1 MTPPHLWL
9 ESTIVGSGFFLQEF
23 AMKILV
29 PVIHWSV
36 SSDAAYRI
44 GDIADSLKADI
55 LVLFVVP
62 KFNLESYRRGET
74 AIEIF
79 EEAVHDCGIAVS
91 GFVVTGSPTEAVG
104 KVAKSEQIDMIILGA
119 KSEEKSGWRLFSEQ
133 LHPNVT
139 CEIHLLDD
147 DRTSDISLT
156 PSSS

>member
-1 MTPPHLWL
+1 
-9 ESTIVGSGFFLQEF
+9 
-23 AMKILV
+23 MKILV

-62 KFNLESYRRGET
+62 KFNSESYKRGET

-79 EEAVHDCGIAVS
+79 EEAVQDYDIVVS
-91 GFVVTGSPTEAVG
+91 GFVVAGSPAEAVG
-104 KVAKSEQIDMIILGA
+104 KVARSEQIDMIMLGA
-119 KSEEKSGWRLFSEQ
+119 KSEEESDWRLFSEQ

-139 CEIHLLDD
+139 CEIRLLDD
-147 DRTSDISLT
+147 DRMSDMAQ
-156 PSSS
+156 SS

>member
-1 MTPPHLWL
+1 M
-9 ESTIVGSGFFLQEF
+9 Q
-23 AMKILV
+23 ILV

-62 KFNLESYRRGET
+62 KFNSESSRRGET

-79 EEAVHDCGIAVS
+79 EEAVQEYDIAVS

-104 KVAKSEQIDMIILGA
+104 KVAKSEQIDMIMLGA
-119 KSEEKSGWRLFSEQ
+119 KSEEESGWRLFSEQ
-133 LHPNVT
+133 LHPIVT
-139 CEIHLLDD
+139 CEIRLLDD
-147 DRTSDISLT
+147 DRMSDMAQ
-156 PSSS
+156 SS